1 MGRIRTHTTISR
13 DPLTMIPG
21 GPHMP
26 WPPEEGYA
34 ADARD
39 ALAAAQAEASR
50 LGHNHV
56 SPPHIFVGVAVT
68 QTSGVAADVLRDLGI
83 SAASARAAIE
93 ARMKSSG
100 DPFPIEDVTLTPLGQ
115 NVIQRAR
122 HEAMRMHHPEARAEH
137 VLIASVHWKDS
148 FVEPVLES
156 LGTTPEA
163 LTAAVIA
170 KLDLPPSYGVAEN
183 ANATDGPYESFD
195 GDAKTMLTFAVREAA
210 GQYGMN
216 SHQFLLG
223 LAALAESG
231 ESPAATRILGAL
243 GTSANA
249 IRAEFAKFPSAG
261 RAVERKTLSLSAAA
275 KLVIEHAIHL
285 ADGGTVRLEHL
296 LVAMDTGDT
305 MASYLFRQL
314 GVSSER
320 LRALHGP
327 SAGNSASSR

>member
-1 MGRIRTHTTISR
+1 MGRIRTHATVSR
-13 DPLTMIPG
+13 DPLMMVPG

-34 ADARD
+34 SDARD

-56 SPPHIFVGVAVT
+56 GPAHIFVGVAVT
-68 QTSGVAADVLRDLGI
+68 QSTGVAGEALRALGI
-83 SAASARAAIE
+83 TAASARAAIE
-93 ARMKSSG
+93 DRMKSSG
-100 DPFPIEDVTLTPLGQ
+100 ETFPIEDVTLTPLGQ

-122 HEAMRMHHPEARAEH
+122 HEAMRMHHLEARAEH
-137 VLIASVHWKDS
+137 VLVASTHWKDG
-148 FVEPVLES
+148 FVEPILSS

-163 LTAAVIA
+163 LRAAVIA

-183 ANATDGPYESFD
+183 ANASEGPYETFD
-195 GDAKTMLTFAVREAA
+195 HDAREMLTLAAREAA
-210 GQYGMN
+210 GQFGMN

-223 LAALAESG
+223 LAAMTESG
-231 ESPAATRILGAL
+231 ASPAATRILAAL
-243 GTSANA
+243 GTTADA

-261 RAVERKTLSLSAAA
+261 RPRERTTLSLSAAA

-314 GVSSER
+314 GISSER
-320 LRALHGP
+320 LRALLGP
-327 SAGNSASSR
+327 SGDEEQR

>member
-1 MGRIRTHTTISR
+1 MGRIRTHATVSR
-13 DPLTMIPG
+13 DPLMMVPG

-26 WPPEEGYA
+26 WPPEDGYA
-34 ADARD
+34 SDARD

-68 QTSGVAADVLRDLGI
+68 QTSGVAGEVLRELGI
-83 SAASARAAIE
+83 TAASARAAIE
-93 ARMKSSG
+93 TRMKGSPE
-100 DPFPIEDVTLTPLGQ
+100 PFPIEDVTLTPLGQ
-115 NVIQRAR
+115 NVIERAR

-137 VLIASVHWKDS
+137 VLIASAHWKDG
-148 FVEPVLES
+148 FVEPILVS
-156 LGTTPEA
+156 LGTTPGA
-163 LTAAVIA
+163 LTAAVIR

-183 ANATDGPYESFD
+183 ANASEGPYETFD
-195 GDAKTMLTFAVREAA
+195 HDTKELLASSAREAA
-210 GQYGMN
+210 GQFGMN

-223 LAALAESG
+223 LAAMAESG
-231 ESPAATRILGAL
+231 ASPAATRTLAAL
-243 GTSANA
+243 GTSAEA

-261 RAVERKTLSLSAAA
+261 RPVERKTLSLSAAA

-305 MASYLFRQL
+305 MASYLFGQL
-314 GVSSER
+314 GVPSER
-320 LRALHGP
+320 LRALLGP
-327 SAGNSASSR
+327 SGDDEQR

>member
-13 DPLTMIPG
+13 DPLTMVPG

-26 WPPEEGYA
+26 WPPEQGYA
-34 ADARD
+34 PDARD
-39 ALAAAQAEASR
+39 ALAAAQEEASR

-68 QTSGVAADVLRDLGI
+68 QTSGVAGQVLRDLGI
-83 SAASARAAIE
+83 TAASARAAIE
-93 ARMKSSG
+93 GRMKGSG

-115 NVIQRAR
+115 NVIERAR

-137 VLIASVHWKDS
+137 VLIASAHWKDG
-148 FVEPVLES
+148 FVDPILAS

-163 LTAAVIA
+163 LKAAVIA
-170 KLDLPPSYGVAEN
+170 KLDLPSSYGVAEN
-183 ANATDGPYESFD
+183 ATASEGPYETFD
-195 GDAKTMLTFAVREAA
+195 RDAKEMLTFAAREAA
-210 GQYGMN
+210 GQYGMS

-223 LAALAESG
+223 LAAQAESG
-231 ESPAATRILGAL
+231 ESPAAERVLAKL
-243 GTSANA
+243 DTSAEA

-261 RAVERKTLSLSAAA
+261 RPVERKTLSLSAAA

-285 ADGGTVRLEHL
+285 ADGGAVRLEHL

-305 MASYLFRQL
+305 MASYLFKQL
-314 GVSSER
+314 GVTPER
-320 LRALHGP
+320 LRALLDDP
-327 SAGNSASSR
+327 S